1 MVTYK
6 WFNYMGDVIKYI
18 NQNNIQKDD
27 IYSILTADDSGYII
41 IYFERI

>member
-6 WFNYMGDVIKYI
+6 WFNYMGDVVKFI

-27 IYSILTADDSGYII
+27 IYSIVTDDNGGYLIV
-41 IYFERI
+41 YAEKL